1 MSVKAIIDS
10 NVLIASWHKRD
21 QYNEQSI
28 GILKKIAAGEIHEVY
43 ITNYIVM
50 EVVNFLMK
58 KTFFSV
64 AMEAL
69 NYLTKTDRIHVIYVD
84 RLFSLAIEQIFTKYN
99 VLTLTDC
106 SLVAI
111 AQQEGINTI
120 YSFDTGFDSV
130 KSVKRLEE

>member
-1 MSVKAIIDS
+1 MSIRAIIDS
-10 NVLIASWHKRD
+10 NIFIASWHKRD

-28 GILKKIAAGEIHEVY
+28 KILKKIATGEIHDVY

-58 KTFFSV
+58 KTSFSV
-64 AMEAL
+64 AQEAL
-69 NYLTKTDRIHVIYVD
+69 NYLTKTDRIHVTYID
-84 RLFSLAIEQIFTKYN
+84 RLFSFAIEQLFTKYN

-111 AQQEGINTI
+111 AQQEDINTF
-120 YSFDTGFDSV
+120 YSFDTGFDRV
-130 KSVKRLEE
+130 KSIKRLEK